1 MNVVQIL
8 RSEINIFSKKN
19 IILEDQ
25 LANATND
32 EELHELKQQILQLNH
47 LVQVQQEEN
56 ETLET
61 KLSAADDMKGWLTKQ
76 WEKTEK
82 ESLRF
87 KEQLI
92 ASSKEKLYSKKILY
106 DMEELLSFLSEQLK
120 VRENDRGLRLA
131 VKEEWSRFLMS
142 SNVMKKWF
150 EVERE
155 VGMVTSWARK
165 K

>member
-1 MNVVQIL
+1 
-8 RSEINIFSKKN
+8 
-19 IILEDQ
+19 

-32 EELHELKQQILQLNH
+32 EELHELKQHILQLNH

-87 KEQLI
+87 KEQLD
-92 ASSKEKLYSKKILY
+92 AKKILN
-106 DMEELLSFLSEQLK
+106 DMEEL
-120 VRENDRGLRLA
+120 
-131 VKEEWSRFLMS
+131 
-142 SNVMKKWF
+142 
-150 EVERE
+150 
-155 VGMVTSWARK
+155 
-165 K
+165 